1 MKLLNERE
9 VGEIYDQGK
18 EAMVEA
24 YPRMQEQIAGLME
37 RVSRL
42 EALVHQ
48 HSQNSSRP
56 PSSDGYKKPSPKSLR
71 KKRGWRSEGQSGHAR
86 LEFESIP

>member
-37 RVSRL
+37 QVSRL
-42 EALVHQ
+42 EALVPQ
-48 HSQNSSRP
+48 HSQNSSR
-56 PSSDGYKKPSPKSLR
+56 PSPKSLR